1 MERTAQIVNGD
12 KAYIKI
18 KKKGTENAAILYEC
32 YKVSIEKTKDKI
44 DVTQFPY
51 QFTNYI
57 YINKPEI
64 KILFESYTVNE
75 YIEQAIRDV
84 NSVYYF
90 NIEIYKDNENVE
102 TYNNMILTS
111 STDTLDVSDVEK
123 YSLEFTKSN
132 S

>member
-1 MERTAQIVNGD
+1 MERTAQVLNGD

-18 KKKGTENAAILYEC
+18 KKKGIENAAILYKC

-64 KILFESYTVNE
+64 KISFESYTVNE
-75 YIEQAIRDV
+75 YIEEAIKDV
-84 NSVYYF
+84 NNIYF
-90 NIEIYKDNENVE
+90 FDIEIYKDDENVE
-102 TYNNMILTS
+102 TFENMILIS
-111 STDTLDVSDVEK
+111 ATDTLNVTDVEK
-123 YSLEFTKSN
+123 YTLEFTKSN